1 MIVALQLFG
10 IGAEGEALVLD
21 LVERIERCRALR
33 PEESDLVAELVRRE
47 KRRAPNRSHAWTA
60 EEDRALVKAGT
71 KPRGVIRLA
80 KRIGVSEKAARR
92 RLEKLRIQG
101 KGANPAQVVEEA

>member
-1 MIVALQLFG
+1 MTLHLLG
-10 IGAEGEALVLD
+10 IEAEGEALVLS

-33 PEESDLVAELVRRE
+33 PDESDLVAELIRRE
-47 KRRAPNRSHAWTA
+47 KRRAPNRSHAWTPD
-60 EEDRALVKAGT
+60 EDRALMRAGA

-80 KRIGVSEKAARR
+80 KRLGVSEKSARR

-101 KGANPAQVVEEA
+101 KGAKSAPVVEEA

>member
-1 MIVALQLFG
+1 MTPLHLLG
-10 IGAEGEALVLD
+10 IEADGEALVLN

-33 PEESDLVAELVRRE
+33 PEESDLVAELIRRE

-60 EEDRALVKAGT
+60 EEDKALLRAGA

-101 KGANPAQVVEEA
+101 KGAKPARVVEEA